1 MKRIVCLSI
10 LAITLCL
17 VLCSCNFSDM
27 LNEFNYIV
35 GIKKDPEY
43 TEGLEFFEIDDDT
56 KNSFLADCALAIMD
70 VMSNCTCRD
79 EFIAGMAGHGW
90 SVQWE
95 DNRKH
100 R

>member
-56 KNSFLADCALAIMD
+56 CFVSYYSGGNETHIIVPEKAL
-70 VMSNCTCRD
+70 NGKR
-79 EFIAGMAGHGW
+79 FFP
-90 SVQWE
+90 
-95 DNRKH
+95 
-100 R
+100 